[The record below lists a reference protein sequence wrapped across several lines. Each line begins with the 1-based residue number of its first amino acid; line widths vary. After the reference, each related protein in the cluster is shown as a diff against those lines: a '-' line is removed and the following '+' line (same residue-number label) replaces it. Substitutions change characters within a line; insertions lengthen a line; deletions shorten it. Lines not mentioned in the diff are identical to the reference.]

1 MNFSTRALLRAV
13 ERVLWV
19 VLAGGWPAFAQS
31 PSVPASPATQAELDA
46 KVRMLSQS
54 LEETR
59 VELSES
65 RSEIRQLRAVLE
77 RVLSKMGDPDTPT
90 LGVAARR
97 EQTTEESAGDFQT
110 AKPNGEQHLAR
121 ITEEDWQIVNARLE
135 EFQQDKVE
143 SSSKYRLKLSGIGLF
158 NAFGQTG
165 HVDNLDVPA
174 AAFPRPPG
182 TASGSLG
189 ASLRQS
195 IVGLTG
201 VGPDLY
207 GARMSGDVQM
217 DFFGGLPSGYGAATS
232 GVMRLR
238 TARIRFDWENTSV
251 VVGLDAPF
259 FSPNTPT
266 SYMSLAVPGFASAGN
281 LWTWAPT
288 IRVEQRWA
296 TPFSQF
302 KIEAGVMDPSRYA
315 AFDAS
320 VRTANPGENSRQ
332 PAYLLRISA
341 NGKSENRPLS
351 VGVSGIYVPQ
361 RYYGGET
368 VSGWGGVT
376 DWRLPLLPHAELSGE
391 FFVGKGLDAFGGVP
405 YVLVQPSDLNQY
417 NTVTAPALAGIR
429 MLGGWSQ
436 LKVKLNERSDF
447 NLAGGS
453 GARSARGTRQ
463 IALLDPSLQFLSHRN
478 DMWFANYI
486 FRPRSNLVLSTEYR
500 RLRTYEVSGAPA
512 IAGQVGLAAG
522 FIF

>member
-110 AKPNGEQHLAR
+110 AKSNGEQHLAR

-296 TPFSQF
+296 TPVSQF
-302 KIEAGVMDPSRYA
+302 KIEAGV
-315 AFDAS
+315 
-320 VRTANPGENSRQ
+320 
-332 PAYLLRISA
+332 
-341 NGKSENRPLS
+341 
-351 VGVSGIYVPQ
+351 
-361 RYYGGET
+361 
-368 VSGWGGVT
+368 
-376 DWRLPLLPHAELSGE
+376 
-391 FFVGKGLDAFGGVP
+391 LDAFGGVP

-463 IALLDPSLQFLSHRN
+463 IALLDPTLQFLSHRN

-512 IAGQVGLAAG
+512 IAGQVGLAVG